1 MWWQSLVTT
10 FQWMNQV
17 QVHTTAQQ
25 VPFYVHKVPEV
36 VCDQDCEFNQKLY
49 ISNKLKISPSPY
61 QQPFLFGMSSLMLLR
76 ALHGK
81 LQSAAASQQLP
92 AAGKHSSGKAWQ
104 KGVKDPAQVQFSSV
118 QSLDPLGHQEDMRDD
133 SAEILFQSFL
143 QEALLSSSS
152 MGKDARS
159 LMLSI
164 QHFLCQPRHRPP
176 SKVPWRMVL
185 CWRVTC
191 PKHASFHL
199 LTVSKVVFNKRGVVP
214 VQGVIYTK
222 NMTGI
227 VERFLPPTSQIVN
240 FNLNHNVR
248 QNLWQSNTHTVHTEQ
263 KMFTLQHITIYLTLA
278 PTVCTELVLQGGV
291 NGQRPPRTCDAGDC
305 SCLFIG
311 SLCFNKSSID
321 LGTRE
326 KSVLIQAITRNTS
339 NEKASTQSQTN
350 HSLKQ
355 FNCQKQKKCPINAHS
370 KQDIIGLKTWT
381 LS

>member
-1 MWWQSLVTT
+1 M
-10 FQWMNQV
+10 
-17 QVHTTAQQ
+17 
-25 VPFYVHKVPEV
+25 
-36 VCDQDCEFNQKLY
+36 
-49 ISNKLKISPSPY
+49 
-61 QQPFLFGMSSLMLLR
+61 G
-76 ALHGK
+76 
-81 LQSAAASQQLP
+81 
-92 AAGKHSSGKAWQ
+92 
-104 KGVKDPAQVQFSSV
+104 
-118 QSLDPLGHQEDMRDD
+118 RD
-133 SAEILFQSFL
+133 AH
-143 QEALLSSSS
+143 
-152 MGKDARS
+152 S

-227 VERFLPPTSQIVN
+227 LERFLPPTSQIVN

>member
-1 MWWQSLVTT
+1 MSSIK
-10 FQWMNQV
+10 N
-17 QVHTTAQQ
+17 
-25 VPFYVHKVPEV
+25 
-36 VCDQDCEFNQKLY
+36 Y

-61 QQPFLFGMSSLMLLR
+61 QQPFLFGMSNLMLLR

-81 LQSAAASQQLP
+81 LQSVVCSCITATSGQQASTAVAKL
-92 AAGKHSSGKAWQ
+92 GR
-104 KGVKDPAQVQFSSV
+104 KGLKIQRKFSSV
-118 QSLDPLGHQEDMRDD
+118 QSLDPLGHQGDMRDD

-152 MGKDARS
+152 MGRDAHS

-240 FNLNHNVR
+240 FNLN
-248 QNLWQSNTHTVHTEQ
+248 QNLDKISDNQTPILYTQNRKCSLCSILPFISPWLPLSARSWYCKVGS
-263 KMFTLQHITIYLTLA
+263 MVSVPPGPVTLA
-278 PTVCTELVLQGGV
+278 I
-291 NGQRPPRTCDAGDC
+291 AAAC
-305 SCLFIG
+305 S
-311 SLCFNKSSID
+311 SAV
-321 LGTRE
+321 
-326 KSVLIQAITRNTS
+326 SVLTRV
-339 NEKASTQSQTN
+339 
-350 HSLKQ
+350 
-355 FNCQKQKKCPINAHS
+355 P
-370 KQDIIGLKTWT
+370 
-381 LS
+381 